1 MMPVITLK
9 IITGE
14 TKLEEQHLDNG
25 NPIQHWRV
33 TTNIK
38 LVFCFVII
46 HPTPPFLCSK
56 IMNISNNNHSL
67 STGISRS
74 SLWFISCES
83 NKRCNERQK
92 C

>member
-33 TTNIK
+33 NTNIN
-38 LVFCFVII
+38 C
-46 HPTPPFLCSK
+46 
-56 IMNISNNNHSL
+56 
-67 STGISRS
+67 
-74 SLWFISCES
+74 
-83 NKRCNERQK
+83 
-92 C
+92 